1 MTRFGKNL
9 RAARLKIGRTQNW
22 MAKRLNID
30 RSTYSKYETQN
41 VEPDF
46 ETLYY
51 IGQLVGVPV
60 DELIKP
66 D

>member
-1 MTRFGKNL
+1 MTGFGKNL
-9 RAARLKIGRTQNW
+9 REARMRIGRTQGW

-30 RSTYSKYETQN
+30 RTTYTKYETEN

-60 DELIKP
+60 DDLIKP